1 VSRERSV
8 LEIYSLVDGI
18 VSSIKA
24 ERHSTQ
30 DGGSSMS
37 KKVSKAKRAVVV
49 IEEAAKKRVRQL
61 SIEEPHANANEVY
74 VVVLFDDDTQL
85 YIDLSSRQ
93 LFGVQY
99 LEHIDGELEPVKTYP
114 VQSLHP

>member
-1 VSRERSV
+1 MTKKTVKVERV
-8 LEIYSLVDGI
+8 
-18 VSSIKA
+18 
-24 ERHSTQ
+24 
-30 DGGSSMS
+30 
-37 KKVSKAKRAVVV
+37 VVV
-49 IEEAAKKRVRQL
+49 IEEAANKRIRQL

-74 VVVLFDDDTQL
+74 VVVRFDDDTQL

-114 VQSLHP
+114 VRSLHP